1 MEGLARWLRLGVPS
15 GWADVVVRTAKVAVI
30 AFLALQFKEWLDT
43 RELDIPGCAID
54 AAWVAGGT
62 LALNAILLLANASP
76 GRRRSAT
83 G

>member
-1 MEGLARWLRLGVPS
+1 MQALDKPRLGVPV

-43 RELDIPGCAID
+43 RELDIPGCATD
-54 AAWVAGGT
+54 AAWVAG
-62 LALNAILLLANASP
+62 ASFVMNAILLLARASP
-76 GRRRSAT
+76 GRRGTAS